1 MKYVWLVLF
10 ALLSQTTIFAQ
21 NYMTRTGHIHV
32 SSSSSLMEMEAD
44 NFQMNSRFNAQT
56 GETTF
61 TGLIK
66 SFEFDLGLA
75 DRILHNKRINVVEQ
89 PKILFEGTITG
100 LEDKDLSVP
109 GVHQVTVAG
118 NLYIWGYKR
127 VTSAPGTV
135 TVNEDG
141 TLRAESNFEMVIEK
155 ESVEKINE
163 LMRQY
168 LPDILS
174 VDAEELGLS
183 REINVEVNMNYRP
196 RG

>member
-1 MKYVWLVLF
+1 MKYLFVLLTAIF
-10 ALLSQTTIFAQ
+10 LHTTAFSQQYF
-21 NYMTRTGHIHV
+21 TRTGHIHV
-32 SSSSSLMEMEAD
+32 NSSSKVMNMEAD

-56 GETTF
+56 GEATF

-89 PKILFEGTITG
+89 PKILFEGSITG

-109 GVHQVTVAG
+109 GEHTVTVAG

-127 VTSAPGTV
+127 VTSAQGTV
-135 TVNEDG
+135 TVNPDG
-141 TLRAESNFEMVIEK
+141 TLQAVSNFEMVIEE
-155 ESVEKINE
+155 ESVDKINE

-168 LPDILS
+168 LPDIIS

-183 REINVEVNMNYRP
+183 REINVGVNMNYRP
-196 RG
+196 KA